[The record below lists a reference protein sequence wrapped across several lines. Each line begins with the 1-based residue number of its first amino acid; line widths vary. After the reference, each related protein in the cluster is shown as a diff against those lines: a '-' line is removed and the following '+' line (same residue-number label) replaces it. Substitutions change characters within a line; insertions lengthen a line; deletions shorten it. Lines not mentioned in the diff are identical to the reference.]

1 MFASEKLA
9 ELAAQK
15 RVLLVE
21 SELNRQILAVHWAR
35 AGEPFRQ
42 GRAAL
47 STFSGLRRYWIYLA
61 PLAGFFLVRG
71 RSSRG
76 GRLARWLAIWR
87 IGRQAWRF
95 WGIWKSFSKKT

>member
-21 SELNRQILAVHWAR
+21 SELNRQILAVHWAH
-35 AGEPFRQ
+35 ASEPFRQ

-47 STFSGLRRYWIYLA
+47 TTLSGMRHYWIYLA

-71 RSSRG
+71 RSAKG
-76 GRLARWLAIWR
+76 GRLSRWLAIWR
-87 IGRQAWRF
+87 IGRQFWRY
-95 WGIWKSFSKKT
+95 WGIWKGFSKKA